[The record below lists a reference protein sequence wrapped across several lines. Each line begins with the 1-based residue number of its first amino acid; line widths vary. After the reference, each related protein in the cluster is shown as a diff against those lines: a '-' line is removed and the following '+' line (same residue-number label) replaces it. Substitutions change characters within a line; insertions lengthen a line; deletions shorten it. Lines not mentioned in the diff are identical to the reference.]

1 MAINNNSLEQLLEA
15 IDIIASQRAS
25 ENNAYDQTI
34 ICTIVDNSKAEQ
46 YGYYTVTND
55 TLTFQAYSDNLTY
68 KVGNYVRVSIPNG
81 DYSQQ
86 KYITGLYQYNTGEA
100 VSYVSPLDTFMG
112 ISTLIDKRAT
122 PASDK
127 LVNQPIGLIANGNDN
142 SGNDIPPVIIGSA
155 DASMQASGMYDTIG
169 LQADF
174 KCALGSQYNLCSGS
188 YGLQLDLTIKL
199 DGTNQTVI
207 HSIYMDSANFFGDP
221 YNFKVY
227 STQAQTYDISN
238 LGGTIVSFVAKPYQ
252 RDDFT
257 YETNG
262 TIVRLP
268 ASKQEANI
276 FVANI
281 YVALGNDLYK
291 VENHTVKLYTN
302 NSLSYKHSS
311 ENGDLEALNTKTLSV
326 LYYNKD
332 ENNEYIGFNDGRWTD
347 KNNSYNELQY
357 LGAVEDDRRLRGQR
371 GTDISDTF
379 GTLDMLDRYYKILPV
394 IDETIGYVETT
405 VVRTLQSLKRELTGC
420 GAVNA
425 IVDDWIKT
433 LEDQID
439 SAKNTRKNLVEGI
452 FTKDGK
458 VIEEWKVSKIEFDFF
473 SESYYPMFQT
483 IDDKV
488 VFAPEIKEKVTNN
501 YPQYRSIYEDYAKQ
515 MIEIKARVEEACNR
529 IAIET
534 GKMYDCEATQGLN
547 FKFVEK
553 DFSVYDNYYD
563 IFWYRENPTYAEPD
577 RFMPTGWEP
586 ISQNDIGLPTEQ
598 DPDKPGYLVKYC
610 PNERNNIT
618 IVLNGD
624 TKKERFRVVIV
635 HNHNCYYSNI
645 LEFTNVDEFAEE
657 EIMTSE
663 AIELKHGK
671 HSRESYQMLYSSGY
685 QLINRADARLDRAI
699 ELACKGEFGGNE
711 SLCGATVYWYIP
723 ANLTMLTYDEELLT
737 TSRELQ
743 YDDEQELKVTIEP
756 LIKLDERETEGPYQY
771 FRPGYHCFYKKVA
784 EKPVENADSKALN
797 KWAAALTED
806 LKFYYNIKE
815 NLVPCNVH
823 NDIECVVVLD
833 DKNKTTLETS
843 IRVVFGA
850 LGTNGTN
857 YSLVVMPATKQYC
870 VTNNDPMP
878 IDIALYDYD
887 GNWVEDATF
896 QTSWNGPTNYTTYKD
911 NQVSMTNPNQVGMTK
926 PDEENPNNDTGVGI
940 LTVKTTID
948 VEKIKEGGRDRIV
961 DLFVQY
967 PISWGKNKGDYI
979 AGATTITYN
988 SNGSN
993 PEYYKGPYVLYDKNH
1008 QEQTGVEWV
1017 MEWYDGSQKPITAQ
1031 NNKFYGK
1038 YMPVLTNNNTIVP
1051 SPMYVTGCECYPV
1064 VVAIQNGDEVWRQ
1077 PIVITQNRYPS
1088 QYLNQWDGSLE
1099 IDENNGTIMSNLVG
1113 AGKKEADNSFS
1124 GVLMG
1129 EVAMKAKI
1137 DPEKDPVQNHN
1148 HSGLGLYGFHY
1159 GAQSFGFNVDGTAF
1173 IGKSGGGRISFDGNQ
1188 GFIYSDN
1195 WLQSFEE
1202 GSKNKAFI
1210 PQYDGSNNITHY
1222 ELGESTD
1229 GMAID
1234 LRNGHID
1241 ANNFRLRSENIKLSS
1256 GKAVEGDNYYFVL
1269 GNDNN
1274 FIKMDGDGD
1283 LTIQVSDLTIGDK
1296 SLQDALKATTVSPE
1310 NVANALKEF
1319 DGIIEKDGKFYLSS
1333 HYIHIKDSSGGTLF
1347 LADGTN
1353 NTNNKVEIAGWNVTN
1368 DALVSRDGAITISN
1382 KGIACLASSPNLEL
1396 VSISQY
1402 TIYTS
1407 SYYPQKA
1414 YITNWHSSTAWYNF
1428 AYKITSQDKFVV
1440 TTNTSSNI
1448 EFYLMK
1454 DLPTGATTGYTH
1466 PYLASAKSVNQFPI
1480 NGADYYGYYLVINK
1494 SGSSLPIDCGK
1505 TFFSV
1510 TPTGGL
1516 YAEDAEIS
1524 GNITATTLVA
1534 NQKGEIGGW
1543 EISQSMLSSP
1553 NSEVVFNSSKSL
1565 SDYAIAVKDKFLVK
1579 FDGTIKATG
1588 AIIEGDIEATTL
1600 TANQSGYIAGWQ
1612 IAPSSLHNKKIYLSS
1627 GNGPTFDSLINFDEN
1642 LQPQSNG
1649 VVLYTSSTDRYIG
1662 IEKVHVEFVPSLKTL
1677 WTVVDLPEWALS
1689 NTNVGYGYAITD
1701 DDNFDESFKS
1711 VYGDNEDALGGDFTM
1726 RFSKGNNFIS
1736 YRYFSIARIVSNNGQ
1751 YQALFQLLTKD
1762 QLGIAKT
1769 KEDHPLF
1776 KSDMTYEEYCAYVR
1790 HHIEFEITLNK
1801 CGKNFMLLEDGSV
1814 YMNGMNCGSWDF
1826 GGASPDGSYIRG
1838 THTDDDGFKHRVW
1851 LYSEVLKYTKFKPD
1865 GNIEFTAGCTWED
1878 LFKKLATI

>member
-55 TLTFQAYSDNLTY
+55 TLTFQAYSDNSTY

-112 ISTLIDKRAT
+112 ISTLIDDRAT
-122 PASDK
+122 PTSDK

-142 SGNDIPPVIIGSA
+142 SGNDIPPIIIGSA
-155 DASMQASGMYDTIG
+155 DTSMQASGMYDTIG

-174 KCALGSQYNLCSGS
+174 KCALGSQYNIRSGS

-257 YETNG
+257 YEANG
-262 TIVRLP
+262 TVVRLP
-268 ASKQEANI
+268 ASEQEANI

-332 ENNEYIGFNDGRWTD
+332 ENNEYIGFNDGHWTD
-347 KNNSYNELQY
+347 ENNSYSELDY
-357 LGAVEDDRRLRGQR
+357 LDAVEDDRRLRGQR
-371 GTDISDTF
+371 GTDIPDTF

-425 IVDDWIKT
+425 IVDGWVTALGSNIGTAKGKRTT
-433 LEDQID
+433 LVDGIFDEKNKVKKNWSVQQID
-439 SAKNTRKNLVEGI
+439 I
-452 FTKDGK
+452 DF
-458 VIEEWKVSKIEFDFF
+458 FDFSGTPDANYWPIF
-473 SESYYPMFQT
+473 DGD
-483 IDDKV
+483 I
-488 VFAPEIKEKVTNN
+488 FAPEIKRVVTED
-501 YPQYRSIYEDYAKQ
+501 YPQYRSIYEDYVKQ
-515 MIEIKARVEEACNR
+515 MLEIKARVEKSCAK
-529 IAIET
+529 ISSET
-534 GKMYDCEATQGLN
+534 GKMYDCKATQGVA
-547 FKFVEK
+547 FIEK

-563 IFWYRENPTYAEPD
+563 IFWYRENPTYSNAD

-586 ISQNDIGLPTEQ
+586 INKAIDGNIGLPTEQ

-663 AIELKHGK
+663 AIELKHGE

-699 ELACKGEFGGNE
+699 ELACKKEFGGNE

-737 TSRELQ
+737 AKGL
-743 YDDEQELKVTIEP
+743 V
-756 LIKLDERETEGPYQY
+756 KLDESETEGPYQY
-771 FRPGYHCFYKKVA
+771 FRPGYHCFYKQVI
-784 EKPVENADSKALN
+784 EKPVENANPEALD

-823 NDIECVVVLD
+823 NDIECVVVLN
-833 DKNKTTLETS
+833 DKNKTTLEAS

-887 GNWVEDATF
+887 GNWVENATF
-896 QTSWNGPTNYTTYKD
+896 QTSWNGPTNYTHKD
-911 NQVSMTNPNQVGMTK
+911 NQVSMTNPDK
-926 PDEENPNNDTGVGI
+926 ENPNNDTGVGI
-940 LTVKTTID
+940 LTVKTTIGI
-948 VEKIKEGGRDRIV
+948 ESPKEGGRDRIV

-1008 QEQTGVEWV
+1008 QEQTGIKWDI
-1017 MEWYDGSQKPITAQ
+1017 EWYDGSQKQITAED
-1031 NNKFYGK
+1031 NKFYGN

-1064 VVAIQNGDEVWRQ
+1064 VVARQNGDEVWRQ

-1113 AGKKEADNSFS
+1113 AGKKEEDNSFS

-1202 GSKNKAFI
+1202 GSRNKAFI
-1210 PQYDGSNNITHY
+1210 PQYDENRNITHY
-1222 ELGESTD
+1222 ELGEGKD

-1234 LRNGHID
+1234 LRSGHID
-1241 ANNFRLRSENIKLSS
+1241 ANNFRLRSENIKMSS

-1296 SLQDALKATTVSPE
+1296 SLQEALKTAEVSPE
-1310 NVANALKEF
+1310 SVANALREF
-1319 DGIIEKDGKFYLSS
+1319 DGIVEVDGKFYFSS
-1333 HYIHIKDSSGGTLF
+1333 HYINIKNNSGNTLF
-1347 LADGTN
+1347 LADGI
-1353 NTNNKVEIAGWNVTN
+1353 NNKVAIAGWNVTSN
-1368 DALVSRDGAITISN
+1368 ALVSQDGAITISN
-1382 KGIACLASSPNLEL
+1382 RGIACLASSPNLEL

-1407 SYYPQKA
+1407 SYYPLKA

-1428 AYKITSQDKFVV
+1428 AYKITSKDTFVV

-1505 TFFSV
+1505 RFFSV
-1510 TPTGGL
+1510 TPAEGL

-1524 GNITATTLVA
+1524 GKITAT
-1534 NQKGEIGGW
+1534 KGKIGGW
-1543 EISQSMLSSP
+1543 IIDGSMLK
-1553 NSEVVFNSSKSL
+1553 SKNDNVILDSNDAGDG
-1565 SDYAIAVKDKFLVK
+1565 SAIQVKNKFIVN
-1579 FDGTIKATG
+1579 FDGTIKATDANITG
-1588 AIIEGDIEATTL
+1588 TITATEL
-1600 TANQSGYIAGWQ
+1600 TATSKGNIAGWQ
-1612 IAPSSLHNKKIYLSS
+1612 IASSSLYNDNIYLSS
-1627 GNGPTFDSLINFDEN
+1627 GEEAEFDSLIKFDEN
-1642 LQPQSNG
+1642 LTPQKSG
-1649 VVLYTSSTDRYIG
+1649 PVLHTISTDRYMG
-1662 IEKVHVEFVPSLKTL
+1662 RKKVESAVIPSSM
-1677 WTVVDLPEWALS
+1677 WTTVILPIWALS
-1689 NTNVGYGYAITD
+1689 NTNVGYGYATSNWRS
-1701 DDNFDESFKS
+1701 DNYSFNESFKS
-1711 VYGDNEDALGGDFTM
+1711 VYGDGNDILGADFIM
-1726 RFSKGNNFIS
+1726 NFANSNNPIS
-1736 YRYFSIARIVSNNGQ
+1736 YRYFSIARIQVNNNGQ
-1751 YQALFQLLTKD
+1751 YCAFFQLLTEGQFNIVKN
-1762 QLGIAKT
+1762 T
-1769 KEDHPLF
+1769 KGHPLED
-1776 KSDMTYEEYCAYVR
+1776 SPMTYAEYQAYVGR
-1790 HHIEFEITLNK
+1790 LIEFSITLNE
-1801 CGKNFMLLEDGSV
+1801 CGKSFMLLEDGSV
-1814 YMNGMNCGSWDF
+1814 YMAGMNCGSWDF
-1826 GGASPDGSYIRG
+1826 GGTSPDGSYIRG
-1838 THTDDDGFKHRVW
+1838 THTDKSGFKHRVW
-1851 LYSEVLKYTKFKPD
+1851 LYPGVLKYTKFKPD
-1865 GNIEFTAGCTWED
+1865 GNVFFTAGCTWEQ
-1878 LFKKLATI
+1878 LFNKLDIGNYG